1 MNSKTLTLFPPLD
14 QALPSFAKDSL
25 HDTFVQSDKFMLKLL
40 VLHWILAST
49 IIAFSYSTYILGF
62 VGGGMITGLA
72 YLAYSS
78 NPGSLISR
86 ITMGAAFMAFSM
98 LFIQQHFGRIEMHF
112 HIFVSMAF
120 LIKYK
125 DISPIL
131 SAAATIAIHHA
142 IFNIAQ
148 DSELM
153 IAGNPIMI
161 FDYGCGWDIVGLHAS
176 FVVAATLV
184 YSSIILNLTKEYIG
198 NLEVF
203 NIIDQLED
211 SANHTSEAADFISES
226 GQNLAMHANENSVS
240 IAQSQASLTK
250 MGENVLNLSEK
261 TSSVKSK
268 IEKIIEE
275 TANLNQSMN
284 DLENSSS
291 DIRSVVQTIESIA
304 SQTNLL
310 ALNAAIEAARAGE
323 AGAGFAVVT
332 EEVRV
337 LAKKTSD
344 AAYGIAEIIESNID
358 KAKGGGIVANQI
370 TEKISELNEWITNV
384 YEVSNQ
390 QISGVEEL
398 KTISSGLDIT
408 TRKTAETAEKN
419 ASTAEELQGQV
430 HMLKSV
436 VEDLNQKTQMSNKR
450 LN

>member
-291 DIRSVVQTIESIA
+291 DIRSVVETIESIA

>member
-268 IEKIIEE
+268 IEKINEE

-291 DIRSVVQTIESIA
+291 DIRSVVETIESIA

-332 EEVRV
+332 EEVRE

>member
-1 MNSKTLTLFPPLD
+1 MNSTSLNLFPSLD

-25 HDTFVQSDKFMLKLL
+25 HETFVQSDKFMLKLL

-72 YLAYSS
+72 YLAYRS

-184 YSSIILNLTKEYIG
+184 YSSIILNLTQEYIG

-226 GQNLAMHANENSVS
+226 GQNLALHANENSVS
-240 IAQSQASLTK
+240 IAQSHASLKK
-250 MGENVLNLSEK
+250 MGDDILNLSDK
-261 TSSVKSK
+261 TSSAKLK
-268 IEKIIEE
+268 IEEINRE
-275 TANLNQSMN
+275 TVNLNQSMN
-284 DLENSSS
+284 ELENSSS
-291 DIRSVVQTIESIA
+291 DIRSVVETIESIA

-337 LAKKTSD
+337 LAKKTSE
-344 AAYGIAEIIESNID
+344 AAYGIAEIIESNIG
-358 KAKGGGIVANQI
+358 KAKGGGMIANDI
-370 TEKISELNEWITNV
+370 TGKISELNEWIANV
-384 YEVSNQ
+384 HEVSNQ

-398 KTISSGLDIT
+398 KNISSELDIT

-419 ASTAEELQGQV
+419 ASTAEQLQGQV

-436 VEDLNQKTQMSNKR
+436 VQDLNQKTQISNKR

>member
-131 SAAATIAIHHA
+131 SAAATIAIHHT

-268 IEKIIEE
+268 IEKINEE
-275 TANLNQSMN
+275 TANLNKSMN

-291 DIRSVVQTIESIA
+291 DIRSVVETIESIA

>member
-1 MNSKTLTLFPPLD
+1 MNIKSQTLFPSLD
-14 QALPSFAKDSL
+14 QTLPSFVKDSL

-49 IIAFSYSTYILGF
+49 IVAYSYSTYILGF
-62 VGGGMITGLA
+62 VGGGVITGLA
-72 YLAYSS
+72 YLAFNT
-78 NPGSLISR
+78 NPGSLLSR
-86 ITMGAAFMAFSM
+86 MTLGAAFMAFSM

-153 IAGNPIMI
+153 IAGSPIMI
-161 FDYGCGWDIVGLHAS
+161 FDYGCGWSIVALHAS

-240 IAQSQASLTK
+240 IAQSHTSLKK
-250 MGENVLNLSEK
+250 MGENILNLSDK

-268 IEKIIEE
+268 IEKINEE
-275 TANLNQSMN
+275 TVNLNRSMN
-284 DLENSSS
+284 ELENSSS
-291 DIRSVVQTIESIA
+291 DIRSVVETIESIA

-332 EEVRV
+332 DEVRV
-337 LAKKTSD
+337 LAKKTSE
-344 AAYGIAEIIESNID
+344 AAYGIAEIIEANIE
-358 KAKGGGIVANQI
+358 KAKGGGTVANEI
-370 TEKISELNEWITNV
+370 TEKISELNEWIANV
-384 YEVSNQ
+384 HEVSHQ

-398 KTISSGLDIT
+398 KNISSELDVT
-408 TRKTAETAEKN
+408 TRKTSETAEKN

-436 VEDLNQKTQMSNKR
+436 VQDLNRKTQMSYR
-450 LN
+450 

>member
-131 SAAATIAIHHA
+131 SAAATIAIHHT

-268 IEKIIEE
+268 IEKINEE

-291 DIRSVVQTIESIA
+291 DIRSVVETIESIA

>member
-1 MNSKTLTLFPPLD
+1 
-14 QALPSFAKDSL
+14 
-25 HDTFVQSDKFMLKLL
+25 MLKLL

-49 IIAFSYSTYILGF
+49 IVAYSYSTYILGF
-62 VGGGMITGLA
+62 VGGGVITGLA
-72 YLAYSS
+72 YLAFNT
-78 NPGSLISR
+78 NPGSLLSR
-86 ITMGAAFMAFSM
+86 MTLGAAFMAFSM

-153 IAGNPIMI
+153 IAGSPIMI
-161 FDYGCGWDIVGLHAS
+161 FDYGCGWSIVALHAS

-240 IAQSQASLTK
+240 IAQSHTSLKK
-250 MGENVLNLSEK
+250 MGENILNLSDK

-268 IEKIIEE
+268 IEKINEE
-275 TANLNQSMN
+275 TVNLNRSMN
-284 DLENSSS
+284 ELENSSS
-291 DIRSVVQTIESIA
+291 DIRSVVETIESIA

-332 EEVRV
+332 DEVRV
-337 LAKKTSD
+337 LAKKTSE
-344 AAYGIAEIIESNID
+344 AAYGIAEIIEANIE
-358 KAKGGGIVANQI
+358 KAKGGGTVANEI
-370 TEKISELNEWITNV
+370 TEKISELNEWIANV
-384 YEVSNQ
+384 HEVSHQ

-398 KTISSGLDIT
+398 KNISSELDVT
-408 TRKTAETAEKN
+408 TRKTSETAEKN

-436 VEDLNQKTQMSNKR
+436 VQDLNRKTQMSYR
-450 LN
+450 

>member
-1 MNSKTLTLFPPLD
+1 MNIKSQTLFPSLD
-14 QALPSFAKDSL
+14 QTLPSFVKDSL

-49 IIAFSYSTYILGF
+49 IVAYSYSTYILGF
-62 VGGGMITGLA
+62 VGGGVITGLA
-72 YLAYSS
+72 YLAFNT
-78 NPGSLISR
+78 NPGSLLSR
-86 ITMGAAFMAFSM
+86 MTMGAAFMAFSM

-153 IAGNPIMI
+153 IAGSPIMI
-161 FDYGCGWDIVGLHAS
+161 FDYGCGWSIVALHAS

-240 IAQSQASLTK
+240 IAQSHTSLKK
-250 MGENVLNLSEK
+250 MGENILNLSDK

-268 IEKIIEE
+268 IEKINEE
-275 TANLNQSMN
+275 TVNLNRSMN
-284 DLENSSS
+284 ELENSSS
-291 DIRSVVQTIESIA
+291 DIRSVVETIESIA

-332 EEVRV
+332 DEVRV
-337 LAKKTSD
+337 LAKKTSE
-344 AAYGIAEIIESNID
+344 AAYGIAEIIEANIE
-358 KAKGGGIVANQI
+358 KAKGGGTVANEI
-370 TEKISELNEWITNV
+370 TEKISELNEWIANV
-384 YEVSNQ
+384 HEVSHQ

-398 KTISSGLDIT
+398 KNISSELDVT
-408 TRKTAETAEKN
+408 TRKTSETAEKN

-436 VEDLNQKTQMSNKR
+436 VQDLNRKTQMSYR
-450 LN
+450 

>member
-268 IEKIIEE
+268 IEKINEE

-291 DIRSVVQTIESIA
+291 DIRSVVETIESIA